1 VESAKKALETDL
13 SMLEKAVNSRL
24 VEESAR
30 MKLTELLEGGAA
42 DERRTP
48 GAGTGDAGRDDEGDR
63 DGEGDDES

>member
-1 VESAKKALETDL
+1 
-13 SMLEKAVNSRL
+13 
-24 VEESAR
+24 